1 SSYLHDVY
9 MSYTMSDLSDHERNI
24 MLFLSRLLRRG
35 LFIIPLLLLA
45 MMAGTIPFQLPTAHA
60 ASTLTVTT
68 TADLSTCTT
77 TLSLRC
83 AINQANKDGS
93 GDTIAFNI
101 PHTDPGC
108 AGSVCTISITDAL
121 NPLPMLT
128 ANTTTING
136 YTQPGA
142 RPNTNPLSSGDN
154 AILTM
159 RLDGSSAGN
168 VEGFLVSGN

>member
-1 SSYLHDVY
+1 MMQKDLTFLLHRYDHTCYRLSSYLHDVY

-108 AGSVCTISITDAL
+108 AGSVCT
-121 NPLPMLT
+121 
-128 ANTTTING
+128 
-136 YTQPGA
+136 
-142 RPNTNPLSSGDN
+142 
-154 AILTM
+154 
-159 RLDGSSAGN
+159 
-168 VEGFLVSGN
+168 